1 MDECVIINAVMHF
14 DVEVCLT
21 QHALG
26 LPRVTVP
33 GFHSVLHIFRDAVG
47 GHVLYCVI
55 HTGTIVCLSRGGCTH
70 NISHLT
76 QDKPQSI
83 LNTKE
88 NQSFDPF
95 HTMIMA
101 LPDQS

>member
-1 MDECVIINAVMHF
+1 MDECLSY
-14 DVEVCLT
+14 CLT

-26 LPRVTVP
+26 LPRVAVP
-33 GFHSVLHIFRDAVG
+33 GFHSVLHVFRYAVG
-47 GHVLYCVI
+47 GHVFNCVI
-55 HTGTIVCLSRGGCTH
+55 HTGTIVCLSRRGCTH

-76 QDKPQSI
+76 QDKPQSMI